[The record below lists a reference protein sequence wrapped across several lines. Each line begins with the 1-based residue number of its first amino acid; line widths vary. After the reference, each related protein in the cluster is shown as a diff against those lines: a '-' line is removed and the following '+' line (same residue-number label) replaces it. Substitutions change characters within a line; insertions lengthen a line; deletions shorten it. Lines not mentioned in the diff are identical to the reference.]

1 MVPFSR
7 VEVFSTEREKIVTK
21 NIKTQLDLQ
30 QRKIPS
36 QKRAE
41 ATLNHIL
48 LTSAML
54 LEEVGIDGFNTNLLA
69 ERADLRVATIYRYYP
84 NKHSI
89 VGALVE
95 QLTNQL
101 LESMEGIK
109 DLADPDQD
117 WRVVVNNVIDS
128 YIATAQKQPGFVAI
142 RRALLAIPQLRTF
155 ERTLV
160 KKVSAL
166 MVTALKQRGVQVAEN
181 QLFSM
186 AGVFMMTGSNI
197 YEFASARGKKNKE
210 QEARTIDE
218 MRLLLTSYLAN
229 YIE

>member
-109 DLADPDQD
+109 DLADQDQD

>member
-1 MVPFSR
+1 M
-7 VEVFSTEREKIVTK
+7 TK
-21 NIKTQLDLQ
+21 NNNKKLDLQ
-30 QRKIPS
+30 QRKVPS

-48 LTSAML
+48 CTSALL

-95 QLTNQL
+95 QVTNML

-109 DLADPDQD
+109 NLADPEQD
-117 WRVVVNNVIDS
+117 WRLVINDVIDS
-128 YIATAQKQPGFVAI
+128 YIATAEKQPGFVAI
-142 RRALLAIPQLRTF
+142 RRALFAIPQLRAF

-160 KKVSAL
+160 KEVTSL
-166 MVTALKQRGVQVAEN
+166 MVSALKQRGVQVEEP
-181 QLFSM
+181 QLYSM
-186 AGVFMMTGSNI
+186 ANVFMMTGSNI
-197 YEFASARGKKNKE
+197 YEFASARGKKDKK
-210 QEARTIDE
+210 QEARTIKE

>member
-1 MVPFSR
+1 MAKVNN
-7 VEVFSTEREKIVTK
+7 KK
-21 NIKTQLDLQ
+21 LDLQ
-30 QRKIPS
+30 QRKVPS

-41 ATLNHIL
+41 ATLHHIL
-48 LTSAML
+48 FTSALL

-95 QLTNQL
+95 QVTNML

-109 DLADPDQD
+109 KLADPERD
-117 WRVVVNNVIDS
+117 WRVVINEVIDS
-128 YIATAQKQPGFVAI
+128 YITTAEKQPGFVAI
-142 RRALLAIPQLRTF
+142 RRALFAIPQLRSF

-160 KKVSAL
+160 KEVTSLMVSAL
-166 MVTALKQRGVQVAEN
+166 KARGVQVEEP
-181 QLFSM
+181 QLYSM
-186 AGVFMMTGSNI
+186 ANVFMMTGSNI
-197 YEFASARGKKNKE
+197 YEFASARGRKDKK
-210 QEARTIDE
+210 QEARTIQE

>member
-1 MVPFSR
+1 MKKKSAA
-7 VEVFSTEREKIVTK
+7 
-21 NIKTQLDLQ
+21 QLDLQ

-48 LTSAML
+48 LTSAVL

-95 QLTNQL
+95 QLTHLL

-109 DLADPDQD
+109 DLSDPDQN
-117 WRVVVNNVIDS
+117 WRMVINGVIDS
-128 YIATAQKQPGFVAI
+128 YITTAQNQPGFVAI
-142 RRALLAIPQLRTF
+142 RRALLAIPQLRAY

-160 KKVSAL
+160 KEVTSL
-166 MVTALKQRGVQVAEN
+166 MVTALKERGVQVADS
-181 QLFSM
+181 QLNSM
-186 AGVFMMTGSNI
+186 ANVFMMTGSNI
-197 YEFASARGKKNKE
+197 YEFASARGKKDKE
-210 QEARTIDE
+210 QEARTINE